1 MMRQRGNDDSAGRG
15 IKHRGHRL
23 GMLLK
28 IASLRNLQLSTPAPA
43 LVYTFNAEENRLM
56 LEVNEAIGFWPVGHA
71 GCWRKG
77 S

>member
-1 MMRQRGNDDSAGRG
+1 
-15 IKHRGHRL
+15 
-23 GMLLK
+23 MLLK

-43 LVYTFNAEENRLM
+43 LVYTLNAEENRLM